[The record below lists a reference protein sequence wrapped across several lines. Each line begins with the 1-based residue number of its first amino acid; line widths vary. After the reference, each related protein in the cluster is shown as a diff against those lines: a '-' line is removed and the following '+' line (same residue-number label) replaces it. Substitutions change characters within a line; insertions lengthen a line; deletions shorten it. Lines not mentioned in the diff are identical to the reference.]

1 MLKWHRFYKENT
13 RLVFGKISE
22 MGTNVSVLITV
33 RNVEQYIFHCLT
45 SLLNQT
51 FNDFEIIVV
60 DDVSDDETK
69 EIIER
74 FSDERIRYF
83 RNKSWLGLS
92 QSRNEC
98 LKHANG
104 DYVFFTDGDCVVY
117 KNWIEE
123 GLKYLEATDCV
134 GVEGKTYYV
143 SKDYN
148 PTRSDDI
155 VENKKGGQ
163 FMTCNIA
170 YKKNTLQNIGGFDQ
184 RFTYLEDRD
193 LAFRALRR
201 GKIPFN
207 PQMMVNHQKKTFRPK
222 QFVRAGK
229 ILRNRV
235 LLYKK
240 YRDKVCFIWRIAY
253 PNDLLALMFP
263 PLIFASFF
271 GNAYKSKADYA
282 LFPFIY
288 VRLIYERLNFW
299 DMCVRERIFLI

>member
-1 MLKWHRFYKENT
+1 MVPFSRREH
-13 RLVFGKISE
+13 VFNFWKPGE

-33 RNVEQYIFHCLT
+33 RNVEQYIAHCLT
-45 SLLNQT
+45 SLLDQT
-51 FNDFEIIVV
+51 FNDFEIIVF
-60 DDVSDDETK
+60 DDVSDDNTK
-69 EIIER
+69 EIIEK
-74 FSDERIRYF
+74 FSDKRIRYF
-83 RNKSWLGLS
+83 RNKNWLGLS

-104 DYVFFTDGDCVVY
+104 DYVFFTDGDCAVS

-123 GLKYLEATDCV
+123 GLKYLKTANCI

-143 SKDYN
+143 SKEYK
-148 PTRSDDI
+148 PTRSDDV

-170 YKKNTLQNIGGFDQ
+170 YKKNALEKIGGFDE

-193 LAFRALRR
+193 LALRAIRQ

-207 PQMMVNHQKKTFRPK
+207 PQMIVYHQKKTLKPK
-222 QFVRAGK
+222 QFVQTGK

-240 YRDKVCFIWRIAY
+240 FRDKPLFVWRIAY
-253 PNDLLALMFP
+253 PKDLLAIIFP
-263 PLIFASFF
+263 LLIFTSLFR
-271 GNAYKSKADYA
+271 NVYKSKDDFA

-288 VRLIYERLNFW
+288 VRLIYERLEFW
-299 DMCVRERIFLI
+299 DMCARERVFLI

>member
-1 MLKWHRFYKENT
+1 
-13 RLVFGKISE
+13 

-33 RNVEQYIFHCLT
+33 RNVEQYIANCLT
-45 SLLNQT
+45 SLLDQT

-60 DDVSDDETK
+60 DDVSSDNTR
-69 EIIER
+69 EIIEK
-74 FSDERIRYF
+74 FNDKRIRYF
-83 RNKSWLGLS
+83 RNKNWLGLS

-104 DYVFFTDGDCVVY
+104 NYVFFTDGDCAVS

-123 GLKYLEATDCV
+123 GLKYLKTADCI

-143 SKDYN
+143 SKEYK
-148 PTRSDDI
+148 PTRSDEV
-155 VENKKGGQ
+155 VENNTGGL

-170 YKKNTLQNIGGFDQ
+170 YKKIVLENIGGFDE

-193 LAFRALRR
+193 LALRALKQ
-201 GKIPFN
+201 GKIRFN
-207 PQMMVNHQKKTFRPK
+207 PQMIVYHQKKTLKPK
-222 QFVRAGK
+222 QFVKKGK

-240 YRDKVCFIWRIAY
+240 FRDKPNFIWRIVF
-253 PNDLLALMFP
+253 PKDLLAIIFP
-263 PLIFASFF
+263 LLIFTSLFR
-271 GNAYKSKADYA
+271 NVYKSKDDFA

-288 VRLIYERLNFW
+288 VELIYERLKFW
-299 DMCVRERIFLI
+299 EMCARERIFLI